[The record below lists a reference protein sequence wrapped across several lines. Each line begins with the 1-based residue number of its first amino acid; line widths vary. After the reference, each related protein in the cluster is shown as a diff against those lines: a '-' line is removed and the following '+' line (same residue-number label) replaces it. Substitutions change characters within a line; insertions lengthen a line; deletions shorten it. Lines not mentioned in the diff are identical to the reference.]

1 MPGADPAMPDNSTVN
16 GAYDPKTRTL
26 SAFAKGR
33 GIGDCGSAQTWAWT
47 GDRFVLTEES
57 TMGQCAGVR
66 SDLWPV
72 AWRTR

>member
-1 MPGADPAMPDNSTVN
+1 MPDNSTVN

-47 GDRFVLTEES
+47 GDRFVLTQES
-57 TMGQCAGVR
+57 TMGECAGVP